1 MIVSDSFG
9 KMKGNKE
16 VSKTVKHC
24 AVCQENFGDRFSFC
38 PVCGEPLKPVGVGQN
53 EALQTAD
60 ARQPNQFSR
69 EETVANTA
77 SLANAENVKFTASA
91 KESANGANGHQV
103 NEPQKS
109 VVTAPT
115 LKQVNNAPRV
125 EQFQPTPNFDNTP
138 SGSHNDGLYHLTILQ
153 TPSGYGRN
161 LQIGALTA
169 LLFLLTAG
177 VTLFLYDLYNYKL
190 DIDPVDEAFVLS
202 PVFGSDEPPA
212 PEEKPQVVKDNKP
225 KGGGG
230 GGGGNENPKPASKGA
245 DAPQSPEKPLFPPS
259 VTMNRVDKPSI
270 PISMTTQGPVKTSR
284 EDGPYGIKNS
294 TNLDPSDGPGH
305 GGGQGVGSGG
315 GQGGGRGTGI
325 GNGIGSG
332 RGNGVGNGIGN
343 DRGGGTGGG
352 PEAPPAPVKP
362 KLVVAAVS
370 TPAQIT
376 FKQRANYTEAARKNN
391 VSGTVVLKITLGANG
406 QVGGVSVV
414 KGLPDGLTE
423 QAIAAAKLIKFTPAK
438 KDGVAVAVTKNIE
451 FNFNLY

>member
-60 ARQPNQFSR
+60 ARQPSQLSR

-109 VVTAPT
+109 VVTAPA
-115 LKQVNNAPRV
+115 LKQINNAPRV

-212 PEEKPQVVKDNKP
+212 PEDKPQVIKDNKP

-230 GGGGNENPKPASKGA
+230 GGGGNENPKPASKGV
-245 DAPQSPEKPLFPPS
+245 DAAQSPDPPLYKPS
-259 VTMNRVDKPSI
+259 VTYDRVDKPSI
-270 PISMTTQGPVKTSR
+270 PIQATTQGPIKTTR
-284 EDGPYGIKNS
+284 EDGPYGLKNS

-305 GGGQGVGSGG
+305 TGGQGTGSGG

-325 GNGIGSG
+325 GNGNGSG
-332 RGNGVGNGIGN
+332 RGNGNGNGIGN
-343 DRGGGTGGG
+343 GSGNGTGGG
-352 PEAPPAPVKP
+352 EAPPAPKAPPKP
-362 KLVVAAVS
+362 AAAAVT
-370 TPAQIT
+370 TPIQILS
-376 FKQRANYTEAARKNN
+376 KPRANYTEEARKNQ
-391 VSGTVVLKITLGANG
+391 VSGTVLLSVTFGANG
-406 QVGGVSVV
+406 QINGVSVA
-414 KGLPDGLTE
+414 KGLPNGLTE
-423 QAIAAAKLIKFTPAK
+423 QAIAAAKQIKFTPQK
-438 KDGVAVAVTKNIE
+438 KDGVAVAVTKRIE
-451 FNFNLY
+451 YNFNLY